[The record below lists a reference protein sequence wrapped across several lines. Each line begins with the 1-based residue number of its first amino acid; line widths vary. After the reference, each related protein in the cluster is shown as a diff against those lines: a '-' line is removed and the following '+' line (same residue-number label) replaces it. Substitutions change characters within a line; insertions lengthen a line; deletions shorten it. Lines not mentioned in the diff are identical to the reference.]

1 MTAIHRA
8 TSVLIWTVAAAA
20 VVFLLA
26 PLVVTVLV
34 AFSASAVFALP
45 PPEWSLRWFERL
57 PNTRGL
63 WPALSTSVEVAAVST
78 LAALVL
84 GTLCAIGVVRGRF
97 AGRDAIQTFMVSPLM
112 MPGLVLGIAM
122 LQFFRELGLRDA
134 YAGLLIAHVV
144 ITLPYVMRTVTAS
157 LSLFDFALVDA
168 ARTLGCSYP
177 RAIVK
182 VVVPV
187 LAPAFVTSALFAF
200 LASLDNYPISIFFA
214 DAWTKTLP
222 IQMLQYVE
230 ENPNPVIAAISAGL
244 ILFTVAILIAADRLV
259 GLRRLASF

>member
-8 TSVLIWTVAAAA
+8 TSILIWTVAAAA
-20 VVFLLA
+20 VIFLLA

-244 ILFTVAILIAADRLV
+244 ILFTVVILIVADRLV

>member
-1 MTAIHRA
+1 MTATHRLA
-8 TSVLIWTVAAAA
+8 AAFVWIVAALA
-20 VVFLLA
+20 VAFLLA

-34 AFSASAVFALP
+34 AFSSSSVFALP
-45 PPEWSLRWFERL
+45 PPEWSVRWFERL

-63 WPALSTSVEVAAVST
+63 WPALATSVQVAAIST
-78 LAALVL
+78 AVALAL
-84 GTLCAIGVVRGRF
+84 GTLCAIGVVRGHF
-97 AGRDAIQTFMVSPLM
+97 PGREAVVTFMVSPLM

-168 ARTLGCSYP
+168 ARTLGCSYA

-244 ILFTVAILIAADRLV
+244 ILFTVAILIVADRLV